1 MNCKICQ
8 STTTKLFEKVILNKY
23 NTAYHKCTSCD
34 FMQTDEPVWIVEAYS
49 NVITSTDIGLLS
61 RNIYLVKE
69 TKIIIDSCFPQAKL
83 MLDYAGGYGVYVR
96 LMRDEGY
103 NFYRQDVYCE
113 NIFAKTFDVE
123 DLKEKKFDIVT
134 AFEVLEHFV
143 NPIDEIS
150 KVLAFSETAIF
161 STVLIPQDDTDLSN
175 WWYLAT
181 ETGQH
186 VAFYSEKSMQ
196 YIAKK
201 FNKNYYCRNGNLHVF
216 TSIKLS
222 AAQLE
227 EGFTIKK
234 VSFLQRV
241 SNKLLNTNTSNRR
254 ASLLESDYDAIKK
267 SLNKL

>member
-1 MNCKICQ
+1 
-8 STTTKLFEKVILNKY
+8 V
-23 NTAYHKCTSCD
+23 
-34 FMQTDEPVWIVEAYS
+34 QTDEPIWIEDAYS
-49 NVITSTDIGLLS
+49 NVITSTDIGLLN

-69 TKIIIDSCFPQAKL
+69 TKTIIDSCFSEAKV

-113 NIFAKTFDVE
+113 NIFAKTFDIE
-123 DLKEKKFDIVT
+123 NLKEKQFDIVT

-143 NPIDEIS
+143 NPLQEIE
-150 KVLAFSETAIF
+150 KVLSYAETAIF
-161 STVLIPQDDTDLSN
+161 STVLIPKNDNDLPN

-186 VAFYSEKSMQ
+186 VAFYSEKAMLF
-196 YIAKK
+196 IAKK

-216 TSIKLS
+216 TSIKLNAS
-222 AAQLE
+222 QLE

-241 SNKLLNTNTSNRR
+241 SNKLLKTNTSNKR

>member
-1 MNCKICQ
+1 MNCKICNSPTNQ
-8 STTTKLFEKVILNKY
+8 LFEKTILNKY
-23 NTAYHKCTSCD
+23 KTFYYKCSFCD
-34 FMQTDEPVWIVEAYS
+34 FIQTDEPIWIEEAYS
-49 NVITSTDIGLLS
+49 NVITSTDIGLLN

-69 TKIIIDSCFPQAKL
+69 TKIIIDSCFSESKI

-113 NIFAKTFDVE
+113 NIFAKTFDIE
-123 DLKEKKFDIVT
+123 NLKGRQFDIVT

-143 NPIDEIS
+143 NPLKEIE
-150 KVLAFSETAIF
+150 KVLSYSETAIF
-161 STVLIPQDDTDLSN
+161 STVLIPKNDNDLLN

-196 YIAKK
+196 YIAQK
-201 FNKNYYCRNGNLHVF
+201 FNKSYYCRNGNLHVF
-216 TSIKLS
+216 TSKKLNEEQIEGGFKMKKTSFSQKLS
-222 AAQLE
+222 D
-227 EGFTIKK
+227 K
-234 VSFLQRV
+234 LQKTTTF
-241 SNKLLNTNTSNRR
+241 SKR